1 MSQFFDQIIKDYPE
15 FEYDSNNPNNLICV
29 HNNKLLCRIEMR
41 ENSAN
46 DILYRAN
53 MYRPIGLSSYYYS
66 WQSFDCKNEYE
77 VTANIK
83 KIPQLIEK
91 LDKLTANTDD
101 SIHKLEQLG
110 FIEKTVGEYWL
121 QLKDLLVVII
131 IPHVYRDRCY
141 LKYKVEVSNG
151 PYSVLLRE
159 TCDSL
164 EEALSKLTD

>member
-1 MSQFFDQIIKDYPE
+1 M
-15 FEYDSNNPNNLICV
+15 
-29 HNNKLLCRIEMR
+29 
-41 ENSAN
+41 
-46 DILYRAN
+46 
-53 MYRPIGLSSYYYS
+53 
-66 WQSFDCKNEYE
+66 
-77 VTANIK
+77 TNIK

-131 IPHVYRDRCY
+131 IPHVCRDRCY
-141 LKYKVEVSNG
+141 LKYKVEVSDG